1 MGQIPILRFL
11 SMKSQ
16 MFLKIFESV
25 PAAKDFAVTGVFLYK
40 DELHQTMKAKYF
52 LPCFLLLVMAATS
65 FAQQP
70 ATVFTERLQSV
81 IRAQESGGGQS
92 NLTKFDLDFPGGTP
106 KELIAAIQ
114 KASGRPLNAIV
125 PEEFADTQLPALK
138 MKNVSVQ
145 QLFQALEKASLK
157 TYNGMHVSGYGFQSG
172 SIQPG
177 QINMGGSFIPGASGA
192 STDADTIWTFYN
204 SSPKVTNSPAPK
216 ICRFYSLARYLE
228 SGTTVDDITT
238 AIKTGAE
245 MLGAGPGPTIRFH
258 KDTKLLIAVGE
269 PSKLEIID
277 SVLKALDSQTP
288 RPHVPGP
295 TPAQLKGDSK

>member
-1 MGQIPILRFL
+1 LRVSPASAVAAHTSPYKQRRISRSLAYSCTKMNSHQI
-11 SMKSQ
+11 MK
-16 MFLKIFESV
+16 
-25 PAAKDFAVTGVFLYK
+25 T
-40 DELHQTMKAKYF
+40 KYL
-52 LPCFLLLVMAATS
+52 LPGFLLLMIVPMS
-65 FAQQP
+65 FAQESAP
-70 ATVFTERLQSV
+70 AFRDRLQS
-81 IRAQESGGGQS
+81 IIGAQAPSGGGQS

-106 KELIAAIQ
+106 KELIGAIQ

-145 QLFQALEKASLK
+145 QLFQALTTAGQK
-157 TYNGMHVSGYGFQSG
+157 TQNGMTTSTYSFQVG
-172 SIQPG
+172 SHQPG
-177 QINMGGSFIPGASGA
+177 QINLGGSSFSATSV
-192 STDADTIWTFYN
+192 DADTIWTFSN
-204 SSPKVTNSPAPK
+204 SPKFTSSPPPKV
-216 ICRFYSLARYLE
+216 CRFYSLSRYLE

-258 KDTKLLIAVGE
+258 KDTKLLIAVGW
-269 PSKLEIID
+269 PSNLEIID

-295 TPAQLKGDSK
+295 PTPGQLKGESK